1 MDVGMEYEILM
12 LQLGS
17 LARKLFNAE
26 ENLSK
31 YQEALEKAIA
41 TLEKENRDLE
51 RLRHDSFSNT
61 LLKLFGNFDRRYDKE
76 YREIISAKVEFD
88 KAYAMKIAAAR
99 RVKEVEADIE
109 EKKLRLRNIKE
120 DVLRKHP
127 DMNQVVSERQQQILA
142 LQHEWR
148 ETNEAE
154 QAGLAVLE
162 SLSDIISGLDA
173 ADAISTWDLITDNSL
188 ILDFLKYDKLD
199 AAEASLLHLEQTV
212 YTFAREL
219 RDLDFVFE
227 TDLETISSTQRALDI
242 FFDNLFSDW
251 GTKVIIEKNI
261 ENLKKLQDST
271 EDVMESLA
279 AKKRELETT
288 LEVLQLETE
297 INNADNESDSLP

>member
-41 TLEKENRDLE
+41 NLEKENRDLE
-51 RLRHDSFSNT
+51 RLRNDSFSNT

-76 YREIISAKVEFD
+76 YREIIGAKVEFD

-142 LQHEWR
+142 IQHEWR

-162 SLSDIISGLDA
+162 ALSDIITGLDA

-251 GTKVIIEKNI
+251 GTKAIIEKNI

-288 LEVLQLETE
+288 LEVL
-297 INNADNESDSLP
+297 ADEDDTVV

>member
-1 MDVGMEYEILM
+1 MMDVGMEYEILM

-51 RLRHDSFSNT
+51 RLRNDSFSNT

-76 YREIISAKVEFD
+76 YREIIGAKVEFD

-154 QAGLAVLE
+154 QAGIAVLE

-173 ADAISTWDLITDNSL
+173 ADAISTWDLITDSSL
-188 ILDFLKYDKLD
+188 ILDFLKHDKLD

-227 TDLETISSTQRALDI
+227 SDLETISSTQRALDI

-251 GTKVIIEKNI
+251 GTKAIIEKNI

-279 AKKRELETT
+279 EKKRELETT
-288 LEVLQLETE
+288 LTVL
-297 INNADNESDSLP
+297 ADEDNKVV

>member
-109 EKKLRLRNIKE
+109 EKKLRLRSIKE

-142 LQHEWR
+142 IQHEWR

-162 SLSDIISGLDA
+162 ALSDIITGLDA

-251 GTKVIIEKNI
+251 GTKAIIEKNI

-279 AKKRELETT
+279 EKKRELETT
-288 LEVLQLETE
+288 LEVL
-297 INNADNESDSLP
+297 ADEDDTVV

>member
-41 TLEKENRDLE
+41 NLEKENRDLE
-51 RLRHDSFSNT
+51 RLRNDSFSNT

-76 YREIISAKVEFD
+76 YREIIGAKVEFD

-120 DVLRKHP
+120 DVLRRHP
-127 DMNQVVSERQQQILA
+127 DMNQVISERQQQILA
-142 LQHEWR
+142 IQHEWR

-162 SLSDIISGLDA
+162 ALSDIISGLDA
-173 ADAISTWDLITDNSL
+173 ADAISTWDLITDSCL
-188 ILDFLKYDKLD
+188 ILDFLKNDKLD

-227 TDLETISSTQRALDI
+227 SDLETISSTQRALDI

-251 GTKVIIEKNI
+251 GTKAIIEKNI

-288 LEVLQLETE
+288 LEVL
-297 INNADNESDSLP
+297 ADEDNKVV

>member
-41 TLEKENRDLE
+41 NLEKENRDLE
-51 RLRHDSFSNT
+51 RLRNDSFSNT

-76 YREIISAKVEFD
+76 YREIIGAKVEFD

-120 DVLRKHP
+120 DVLRRHP
-127 DMNQVVSERQQQILA
+127 DMNQVISERQQQILA
-142 LQHEWR
+142 IQHEWR

-162 SLSDIISGLDA
+162 ALSDIITGLDA

-251 GTKVIIEKNI
+251 GTKAIIEKNI

-288 LEVLQLETE
+288 LEVL
-297 INNADNESDSLP
+297 ADEDDTVV

>member
-41 TLEKENRDLE
+41 NLEKENRDLE
-51 RLRHDSFSNT
+51 RLRNDSFSNT

-76 YREIISAKVEFD
+76 YREIIGAKVEFD

-142 LQHEWR
+142 IQHEWR

-162 SLSDIISGLDA
+162 ALSDIITGLDA

-251 GTKVIIEKNI
+251 GTKAIIEKNI

-279 AKKRELETT
+279 EKKRELATT
-288 LEVLQLETE
+288 LEVL
-297 INNADNESDSLP
+297 ADEDDTVV

>member
-41 TLEKENRDLE
+41 NLEKENRDLE
-51 RLRHDSFSNT
+51 RLRNDSFSNT

-76 YREIISAKVEFD
+76 YREIIGAKVEFD

-120 DVLRKHP
+120 DVLRRHP
-127 DMNQVVSERQQQILA
+127 DMNQVISERQQQIRA

-154 QAGLAVLE
+154 QAGMAVLE
-162 SLSDIISGLDA
+162 ALSDIISGLDA

-188 ILDFLKYDKLD
+188 ILDFLKNDKLD

-288 LEVLQLETE
+288 LEVLAIEDDT
-297 INNADNESDSLP
+297 AV

>member
-41 TLEKENRDLE
+41 NLEKENRDLE
-51 RLRHDSFSNT
+51 RLRNDSFSNT

-162 SLSDIISGLDA
+162 SLSDIITGLDA
-173 ADAISTWDLITDNSL
+173 ADAISTWDLFTDNSL

-219 RDLDFVFE
+219 RDLDFVFQS
-227 TDLETISSTQRALDI
+227 DLETISSTQRALDI

-288 LEVLQLETE
+288 LEVLAIEDDT
-297 INNADNESDSLP
+297 AV

>member
-41 TLEKENRDLE
+41 NLEKENRDLE
-51 RLRHDSFSNT
+51 RLRNDSFSNT

-76 YREIISAKVEFD
+76 YREIIGAKVEFD

-120 DVLRKHP
+120 DVLRRHP
-127 DMNQVVSERQQQILA
+127 DMNQVIRERQQQILA

-154 QAGLAVLE
+154 QAGIAVLE
-162 SLSDIISGLDA
+162 ALSDIISGLDA
-173 ADAISTWDLITDNSL
+173 ADVLSTWDLITDSSL
-188 ILDFLKYDKLD
+188 ILDFLKHDKLD

-227 TDLETISSTQRALDI
+227 SDLETISSTQRALDI

-279 AKKRELETT
+279 AKKRERETT
-288 LEVLQLETE
+288 LEVL
-297 INNADNESDSLP
+297 ADEDNTVA

>member
-41 TLEKENRDLE
+41 NLEKENRDLE
-51 RLRHDSFSNT
+51 RLRNDSFSNT

-76 YREIISAKVEFD
+76 YREIIGAKVEFD

-120 DVLRKHP
+120 DVLRRHP
-127 DMNQVVSERQQQILA
+127 DMNQVISERQQQILA
-142 LQHEWR
+142 IQHEWR

-154 QAGLAVLE
+154 QAGMAVLE
-162 SLSDIISGLDA
+162 ALSDIISGLDA
-173 ADAISTWDLITDNSL
+173 ADAISTWDLITDSCL
-188 ILDFLKYDKLD
+188 ILDFLKNDKLD

-279 AKKRELETT
+279 EKKRELETT
-288 LEVLQLETE
+288 LEVL
-297 INNADNESDSLP
+297 ADEDDTAV

>member
-1 MDVGMEYEILM
+1 MMDVGMEYEILM

-41 TLEKENRDLE
+41 NLEKENRDLE
-51 RLRHDSFSNT
+51 RLRNDSFSNT

-76 YREIISAKVEFD
+76 YREIIGAKVEFD

-120 DVLRKHP
+120 DVLRRHP
-127 DMNQVVSERQQQILA
+127 DMNQVISERQQQILA
-142 LQHEWR
+142 IQHEWR

-162 SLSDIISGLDA
+162 ALSDIITGLDA

-199 AAEASLLHLEQTV
+199 APEASLLHLEQTV

-227 TDLETISSTQRALDI
+227 SDLETISSTQRALDI

-288 LEVLQLETE
+288 LEVL
-297 INNADNESDSLP
+297 ADEDDTVV

>member
-41 TLEKENRDLE
+41 NLEKENRDLE
-51 RLRHDSFSNT
+51 RLRNDSFSNT

-76 YREIISAKVEFD
+76 YREIIGAKVEFD

-109 EKKLRLRNIKE
+109 EKKLR
-120 DVLRKHP
+120 LRKHP

-173 ADAISTWDLITDNSL
+173 ADVLSTWDLITDSSL
-188 ILDFLKYDKLD
+188 ILDFLKHDKLD

-227 TDLETISSTQRALDI
+227 SDLETISSTQRALDI

-251 GTKVIIEKNI
+251 GTKAIIEKNI

-288 LEVLQLETE
+288 LEVLAIEDDT
-297 INNADNESDSLP
+297 AV

>member
-41 TLEKENRDLE
+41 NLEKENRDLE
-51 RLRHDSFSNT
+51 RLRNDSFSNT

-76 YREIISAKVEFD
+76 YREIIGAKVEFD

-120 DVLRKHP
+120 DVLRRHP
-127 DMNQVVSERQQQILA
+127 DMNQVISERQQQIRA

-154 QAGLAVLE
+154 QAGMAVLE
-162 SLSDIISGLDA
+162 ALSDIISGLDA
-173 ADAISTWDLITDNSL
+173 ADAISTWDLITDSSL
-188 ILDFLKYDKLD
+188 ILDFLKNDKLD

-288 LEVLQLETE
+288 LEVLAIEDDT
-297 INNADNESDSLP
+297 AV

>member
-88 KAYAMKIAAAR
+88 KAYAMKIAAVR

-142 LQHEWR
+142 IQHEWR

-162 SLSDIISGLDA
+162 ALSDIITGLDA

-251 GTKVIIEKNI
+251 GTKAIIEKNI

-279 AKKRELETT
+279 EKKRELETT
-288 LEVLQLETE
+288 LEVL
-297 INNADNESDSLP
+297 ADEDDTVV

>member
-41 TLEKENRDLE
+41 NLEKENRDLE
-51 RLRHDSFSNT
+51 RLRNDSFSNT

-76 YREIISAKVEFD
+76 YREIIGAKVEFD

-120 DVLRKHP
+120 DVLRRHP
-127 DMNQVVSERQQQILA
+127 DMNQVISGRQQQILA
-142 LQHEWR
+142 IQHEWHEWR

-162 SLSDIISGLDA
+162 ALSDIISGLDA
-173 ADAISTWDLITDNSL
+173 ADAISTWDLITDSSL
-188 ILDFLKYDKLD
+188 ILDFLKNDKLD

-227 TDLETISSTQRALDI
+227 SDLETISSTQRALDI

-279 AKKRELETT
+279 EKKRELETT
-288 LEVLQLETE
+288 LEVLAIE
-297 INNADNESDSLP
+297 DDKVV

>member
-26 ENLSK
+26 ENLTK
-31 YQEALEKAIA
+31 YQEALEKATT

-51 RLRHDSFSNT
+51 RLRNDSFSNT

-76 YREIISAKVEFD
+76 YREIIGAKVEFD

-127 DMNQVVSERQQQILA
+127 NMNQVVSERQQQILA
-142 LQHEWR
+142 IQHEWR

-154 QAGLAVLE
+154 QAGIAVLE

-173 ADAISTWDLITDNSL
+173 ADAISTWDLITDSSL
-188 ILDFLKYDKLD
+188 ILDFLKHDKLD

-227 TDLETISSTQRALDI
+227 SDLETISSTQRALDI

-251 GTKVIIEKNI
+251 GTKAIIEKNI

-279 AKKRELETT
+279 EKKRELETT
-288 LEVLQLETE
+288 LEVL
-297 INNADNESDSLP
+297 ADEDNKVV

>member
-142 LQHEWR
+142 IQHEWR

-162 SLSDIISGLDA
+162 ALSDIITGLDA

-251 GTKVIIEKNI
+251 GTKAIIEKNI

-288 LEVLQLETE
+288 LEVLAIEDDT
-297 INNADNESDSLP
+297 AV

>member
-142 LQHEWR
+142 IQHEWR

-162 SLSDIISGLDA
+162 ALSDIITGLDA

-251 GTKVIIEKNI
+251 GTKAIIEKNI

>member
-26 ENLSK
+26 ENLAK

-41 TLEKENRDLE
+41 ALEKENRDLE
-51 RLRHDSFSNT
+51 RLRNDSFSNT

-76 YREIISAKVEFD
+76 YREIIGAKVEFD

-109 EKKLRLRNIKE
+109 EKKLRLR
-120 DVLRKHP
+120 KHP

-142 LQHEWR
+142 IQHEWR

-154 QAGLAVLE
+154 QAGIAVLE

-173 ADAISTWDLITDNSL
+173 ADVLSTWDLITDSSL
-188 ILDFLKYDKLD
+188 ILDFLKHDKLD

-227 TDLETISSTQRALDI
+227 SDLETISSTQRALDI

-271 EDVMESLA
+271 EDVMESLGE
-279 AKKRELETT
+279 KKRELETT
-288 LEVLQLETE
+288 LKVL
-297 INNADNESDSLP
+297 ADEDNKVV

>member
-41 TLEKENRDLE
+41 NLEKENRDLE
-51 RLRHDSFSNT
+51 RLRNDSFSNT

-76 YREIISAKVEFD
+76 YREIIGAKVEFD

-142 LQHEWR
+142 IQHEWR

-162 SLSDIISGLDA
+162 ALSDIISGLDA

-188 ILDFLKYDKLD
+188 ILDFFKYDKLD

-227 TDLETISSTQRALDI
+227 IDLETISSTQRALDI

-279 AKKRELETT
+279 EKKRELETT
-288 LEVLQLETE
+288 LEVL
-297 INNADNESDSLP
+297 ADEDDTVV

>member
-26 ENLSK
+26 ENLAK
-31 YQEALEKAIA
+31 YQEALEKATA
-41 TLEKENRDLE
+41 TLEKENRDLK
-51 RLRHDSFSNT
+51 RLRNDSFSNT
-61 LLKLFGNFDRRYDKE
+61 LLKLFGSFDRRYDKE
-76 YREIISAKVEFD
+76 YREIIGAKVEFD
-88 KAYAMKIAAAR
+88 KTYAMKIAAAR

-120 DVLRKHP
+120 DVLRKNP
-127 DMNQVVSERQQQILA
+127 DMNQVITERQQQILV

-154 QAGLAVLE
+154 QAGIAVLE

-173 ADAISTWDLITDNSL
+173 ADAISTWDLITDSSL
-188 ILDFLKYDKLD
+188 ILDFLKHDKLD

-227 TDLETISSTQRALDI
+227 SDLETISSTQRALDI

-251 GTKVIIEKNI
+251 GTKAIIEKNI

-271 EDVMESLA
+271 EDVMESLGE
-279 AKKRELETT
+279 KKRELETT
-288 LEVLQLETE
+288 LEVLAVE
-297 INNADNESDSLP
+297 DDKVV

>member
-142 LQHEWR
+142 IQHEWR

-162 SLSDIISGLDA
+162 ALSDIITGLDA

-188 ILDFLKYDKLD
+188 ILDFFKYDKLD

-251 GTKVIIEKNI
+251 GTKAIIEKNI

-288 LEVLQLETE
+288 LEVL
-297 INNADNESDSLP
+297 ADEDNTVA

>member
-1 MDVGMEYEILM
+1 MMDVGMEYEILM

-26 ENLSK
+26 ENLTK

-41 TLEKENRDLE
+41 MLEKENRDLE
-51 RLRHDSFSNT
+51 RLRNDSFSNT

-88 KAYAMKIAAAR
+88 KTYAMKIAAAR

-127 DMNQVVSERQQQILA
+127 NMNQVVSERQQQILA
-142 LQHEWR
+142 IQHEWR

-154 QAGLAVLE
+154 QAGIAVLE

-173 ADAISTWDLITDNSL
+173 ADAISTWDLITDSSL
-188 ILDFLKYDKLD
+188 ILDFLKHDKLD

-227 TDLETISSTQRALDI
+227 SDLETISSTQRALDI

-251 GTKVIIEKNI
+251 GTKAIIEKNI

-288 LEVLQLETE
+288 LEVLAVEDDKV
-297 INNADNESDSLP
+297 I

>member
-41 TLEKENRDLE
+41 NLEKENRDLE
-51 RLRHDSFSNT
+51 RLRNDSFSNT

-76 YREIISAKVEFD
+76 YREIIGAKVEFD

-109 EKKLRLRNIKE
+109 EKKLR
-120 DVLRKHP
+120 LRKHP

-173 ADAISTWDLITDNSL
+173 ADAISTWDMITDSSL
-188 ILDFLKYDKLD
+188 ILDFLKHDKLD

-227 TDLETISSTQRALDI
+227 SDLETISSTQRALDI

-288 LEVLQLETE
+288 LEVL
-297 INNADNESDSLP
+297 ADEDNKVV

>member
-26 ENLSK
+26 ENLAK

-51 RLRHDSFSNT
+51 RLRNDSFSNT

-76 YREIISAKVEFD
+76 YREIIGAKVEFD

-109 EKKLRLRNIKE
+109 EKKLR
-120 DVLRKHP
+120 LRKHP

-173 ADAISTWDLITDNSL
+173 ADAISTWDMITDSSL
-188 ILDFLKYDKLD
+188 ILDFLKHDKLD

-227 TDLETISSTQRALDI
+227 SDLETISSTQRALDI

-288 LEVLQLETE
+288 LEVL
-297 INNADNESDSLP
+297 ADEDNKVV

>member
-41 TLEKENRDLE
+41 NLEKENRDLE
-51 RLRHDSFSNT
+51 RLRNDSFSNT

-76 YREIISAKVEFD
+76 YREIIGAKVEFD

-120 DVLRKHP
+120 DVLRRHP
-127 DMNQVVSERQQQILA
+127 DMNQVISERQQQILA
-142 LQHEWR
+142 IQHEWHEWR

-162 SLSDIISGLDA
+162 ALSDIISGLDA
-173 ADAISTWDLITDNSL
+173 ADAISTWDLITDSCL
-188 ILDFLKYDKLD
+188 ILDFLKNDKLD

-227 TDLETISSTQRALDI
+227 SDLETISSTQRALDI

-288 LEVLQLETE
+288 LEVLAIEDDT
-297 INNADNESDSLP
+297 AV

>member
-41 TLEKENRDLE
+41 NLEKENRDLE
-51 RLRHDSFSNT
+51 RLRNDSFSNT

-76 YREIISAKVEFD
+76 YREIIGAKVEFD

-109 EKKLRLRNIKE
+109 EKKLWLRNIKE
-120 DVLRKHP
+120 DVLRRHP
-127 DMNQVVSERQQQILA
+127 DMNQVISERQQQILA
-142 LQHEWR
+142 IQHEWR

-162 SLSDIISGLDA
+162 ALSDIISGLDA
-173 ADAISTWDLITDNSL
+173 ADAISTWDLITDSSL
-188 ILDFLKYDKLD
+188 ILDFLKNDKLD

-212 YTFAREL
+212 YMFAREL

-227 TDLETISSTQRALDI
+227 SDLETISSTQRALDI

-288 LEVLQLETE
+288 LEVL
-297 INNADNESDSLP
+297 ADEDNKVV

>member
-41 TLEKENRDLE
+41 NLEKENRDLE
-51 RLRHDSFSNT
+51 RLRNDSFSNT

-76 YREIISAKVEFD
+76 YREIIGAKVEFD

-120 DVLRKHP
+120 DVLRRHP
-127 DMNQVVSERQQQILA
+127 DMNQVISERQQQILA
-142 LQHEWR
+142 IQHEWR

-162 SLSDIISGLDA
+162 ALSDIISGLDA
-173 ADAISTWDLITDNSL
+173 ADAISTWDLITDSSL
-188 ILDFLKYDKLD
+188 ILDFLKNDKLD

-227 TDLETISSTQRALDI
+227 SDLETISSTQRALDI

-251 GTKVIIEKNI
+251 GTKAIIEKNIEKNI

-288 LEVLQLETE
+288 LEVLAIEDDT
-297 INNADNESDSLP
+297 AV

>member
-41 TLEKENRDLE
+41 NLEKENRDLE
-51 RLRHDSFSNT
+51 RLRNDSFSNT

-76 YREIISAKVEFD
+76 YREIIGAKVEFD

-109 EKKLRLRNIKE
+109 EKKPRLRNIKE

-127 DMNQVVSERQQQILA
+127 NMNQVVSERQQQILA
-142 LQHEWR
+142 IQHEWR

-154 QAGLAVLE
+154 QAGIAVLE

-173 ADAISTWDLITDNSL
+173 ADVLSTWDLITDSSL
-188 ILDFLKYDKLD
+188 ILDFLKHDKLD

-227 TDLETISSTQRALDI
+227 SDLETISSTQRALDI

-288 LEVLQLETE
+288 LEVL
-297 INNADNESDSLP
+297 ADEDNKVV

>member
-1 MDVGMEYEILM
+1 MNVGMEYEILM

-26 ENLSK
+26 ENLTK

-51 RLRHDSFSNT
+51 RLRNDSFSNT

-76 YREIISAKVEFD
+76 YREIIGAKVEFD
-88 KAYAMKIAAAR
+88 KTYAMKIAAAR

-127 DMNQVVSERQQQILA
+127 DMNQVITERQQQILA

-154 QAGLAVLE
+154 QAGIAVLE

-173 ADAISTWDLITDNSL
+173 ADAISTWDLITDSSL
-188 ILDFLKYDKLD
+188 ILDFLKHDKLD

-227 TDLETISSTQRALDI
+227 SDLETISSTQRALDI

-251 GTKVIIEKNI
+251 GTKAIIEKNI

-288 LEVLQLETE
+288 LEVLAVE
-297 INNADNESDSLP
+297 DDKVV

>member
-41 TLEKENRDLE
+41 NLEKENRDLE
-51 RLRHDSFSNT
+51 RLRNDSFSNT

-76 YREIISAKVEFD
+76 YREIIGAKVEFD

-120 DVLRKHP
+120 DVLRRHP
-127 DMNQVVSERQQQILA
+127 DMNQVISERQQQILA

-162 SLSDIISGLDA
+162 ALSDIITGLDA

-251 GTKVIIEKNI
+251 GTKAIIEKNI

-288 LEVLQLETE
+288 LEVLAIEDDT
-297 INNADNESDSLP
+297 AV

>member
-1 MDVGMEYEILM
+1 MMDVGMEYEILM

-26 ENLSK
+26 ENLLK

-51 RLRHDSFSNT
+51 KLRHDSFSNT

-76 YREIISAKVEFD
+76 YREIIGAKVEFD

-142 LQHEWR
+142 IQHEWR

-162 SLSDIISGLDA
+162 ALSDIITGLDA

-251 GTKVIIEKNI
+251 GTKAIIEKNI

-288 LEVLQLETE
+288 LEVL
-297 INNADNESDSLP
+297 ADEDDTVV

>member
-26 ENLSK
+26 ENLTK

-51 RLRHDSFSNT
+51 RLRNDSFSNT

-76 YREIISAKVEFD
+76 YREIIGAKVEFD
-88 KAYAMKIAAAR
+88 KTYAMKIAAAR

-127 DMNQVVSERQQQILA
+127 DMNQVITERQQQILA

-154 QAGLAVLE
+154 QAGIAVLE

-173 ADAISTWDLITDNSL
+173 ADAISTWDLITDSSL
-188 ILDFLKYDKLD
+188 ILDFLKHDKLD

-227 TDLETISSTQRALDI
+227 SDLETISSTQRALDI

-251 GTKVIIEKNI
+251 GTKAIIEKNI

-271 EDVMESLA
+271 EDVMESLGE
-279 AKKRELETT
+279 KKRELETT
-288 LEVLQLETE
+288 LEVLAVEDDKV
-297 INNADNESDSLP
+297 I

>member
-142 LQHEWR
+142 IQHEWR

-162 SLSDIISGLDA
+162 ALSDIITGLDA

-188 ILDFLKYDKLD
+188 ILDFFKYDKLD

-227 TDLETISSTQRALDI
+227 IDLETISSTQRALDI

-288 LEVLQLETE
+288 LEVL
-297 INNADNESDSLP
+297 ADEDDTVV

>member
-1 MDVGMEYEILM
+1 MMDVGMEYEILM

-17 LARKLFNAE
+17 LARKLFSAE
-26 ENLSK
+26 ENLTK

-41 TLEKENRDLE
+41 SLEKENRDLD
-51 RLRHDSFSNT
+51 RLRNDSFSNT

-76 YREIISAKVEFD
+76 YKEIIGAKVEFD
-88 KAYAMKIAAAR
+88 KTYAMKIAAAR

-127 DMNQVVSERQQQILA
+127 DMSQVISERQQQILA

-154 QAGLAVLE
+154 QAGIAVLE
-162 SLSDIISGLDA
+162 ALSDIITGLDA
-173 ADAISTWDLITDNSL
+173 ADAISTWDLITDSSL
-188 ILDFLKYDKLD
+188 ILDFLKHDKLD

-227 TDLETISSTQRALDI
+227 SDLETISSTQRALDI

-279 AKKRELETT
+279 EKKRELETT
-288 LEVLQLETE
+288 MEVLAVEE
-297 INNADNESDSLP
+297 DNVV

>member
-61 LLKLFGNFDRRYDKE
+61 LLKLFGNFDRRHDKE

-120 DVLRKHP
+120 DVLRRHP
-127 DMNQVVSERQQQILA
+127 DMNQVISERQQQILA
-142 LQHEWR
+142 IQHEWR

-162 SLSDIISGLDA
+162 ALSDIISGLDA
-173 ADAISTWDLITDNSL
+173 ADAISTWDLITDSSL
-188 ILDFLKYDKLD
+188 ILDFLKNDKLD

-227 TDLETISSTQRALDI
+227 SDLETISSTQRALDI

-288 LEVLQLETE
+288 LEVL
-297 INNADNESDSLP
+297 ADEDNKVV

>member
-41 TLEKENRDLE
+41 NLEKENRDLE
-51 RLRHDSFSNT
+51 RLRNDSFSNT

-76 YREIISAKVEFD
+76 YREIIGAKVEFD

-142 LQHEWR
+142 IQHEWR

-162 SLSDIISGLDA
+162 ALSDIITGLDA

-188 ILDFLKYDKLD
+188 ILDFFKYDKLD

-251 GTKVIIEKNI
+251 GTKAIIEKNI

-279 AKKRELETT
+279 AKKRELEMT
-288 LEVLQLETE
+288 LEVLAIEDDT
-297 INNADNESDSLP
+297 AV

>member
-142 LQHEWR
+142 IQHEWR

-162 SLSDIISGLDA
+162 ALSDIITGLDA

-288 LEVLQLETE
+288 LEVL
-297 INNADNESDSLP
+297 ADEDDTVV

>member
-142 LQHEWR
+142 IQHEWR

-154 QAGLAVLE
+154 QAGMAVLE
-162 SLSDIISGLDA
+162 ALSDIISGLDA

-227 TDLETISSTQRALDI
+227 SDLETISSTQRALDI
-242 FFDNLFSDW
+242 FFDNIFSDW
-251 GTKVIIEKNI
+251 GTKAIIEKNI
-261 ENLKKLQDST
+261 ETLKKLQDST

-288 LEVLQLETE
+288 LEVL
-297 INNADNESDSLP
+297 ADEDDIAV

>member
-26 ENLSK
+26 ENLAK

-41 TLEKENRDLE
+41 ALEKENRDLE
-51 RLRHDSFSNT
+51 KLRHDSFSNT

-76 YREIISAKVEFD
+76 YREIIGAKVEFN

-109 EKKLRLRNIKE
+109 EKKLR
-120 DVLRKHP
+120 LRKHP

-173 ADAISTWDLITDNSL
+173 ADAISTWDMITDSSL
-188 ILDFLKYDKLD
+188 ILDFLKHDKLD

-227 TDLETISSTQRALDI
+227 SDLETISSTQRALDI

-288 LEVLQLETE
+288 LEVL
-297 INNADNESDSLP
+297 ADEDNKV